1 MWHYFQLSAD
11 NEVTPRDTTMTFT
24 CFVLFDMW
32 NALACRS
39 SRKLIW
45 EIGLLRWACITK
57 FYILGKWKEKQI
69 QILDFLLTCVFYK
82 EVQIFKGFIV

>member
-1 MWHYFQLSAD
+1 MMFYILLLPVNNNNPCFEYKLNLFSYFLEFYGSKKMWHYFQLSAD

-45 EIGLLRWACITK
+45 EIGLLR
-57 FYILGKWKEKQI
+57 
-69 QILDFLLTCVFYK
+69 
-82 EVQIFKGFIV
+82 